1 MLVVAVLVV
10 LDVVVHRV
18 PARAYLPTC
27 LVATAGLLVWARA
40 LGLSW
45 RDLGLGRGTWVSGIV
60 WGVACSALIVLV
72 VAAGVAVPRTRG
84 LLADDRGAAASR
96 ARLLWETG
104 VRLPWGTVLLEEV
117 AFRGLLLAVV
127 LEVSGQ
133 VWAVVVTSL
142 CFGLW
147 HVVPSL
153 GRGSEVAAATT
164 ILGPR
169 AEVGFVVGSVVAT
182 TAAGVALAVLR
193 LASGS
198 LLAPMAVHWTLNAS
212 GLLASAAAAR
222 AGRTPGEAPALGL
235 ITSSATPAPVAQG
248 IEHRP
253 PEAVA

>member
-1 MLVVAVLVV
+1 MLVIVVLAV

-27 LVATAGLLVWARA
+27 LVATAALLIWARV
-40 LGLSW
+40 LGLTW
-45 RDLGLGRGTWVSGIV
+45 PDLGLGRGTWVSGIV
-60 WGVACSALIVLV
+60 WGLGASAVIAVV
-72 VAAGVAVPRTRG
+72 VATGVALPRTRG
-84 LLADDRGAAASR
+84 LLADDRGAATSR

-117 AFRGLLLAVV
+117 AFRGLLLAVA
-127 LEVSGQ
+127 LEASGQ

-142 CFGLW
+142 AFGLW

-153 GRGSEVAAATT
+153 GRGRDVAAATT
-164 ILGPR
+164 LLGSR

-182 TAAGVALAVLR
+182 AAAGVALAVLR
-193 LASGS
+193 LVSGS

-222 AGRTPGEAPALGL
+222 TARTAGESP
-235 ITSSATPAPVAQG
+235 SSG
-248 IEHRP
+248 
-253 PEAVA
+253 